1 MLIMNRFDFIK
12 NWFDTYVDSYFLQD
26 EVYNDKITLKKEHS
40 YRVVSNINKLAESLE
55 LNELDTEIVSCLA
68 LLHDVGRFEQL
79 KKYNTFS
86 DNKSEDHAL
95 LAVKIIQENDVLKD
109 FNESEQENI
118 LIAIKYH
125 NKLTVPSVDNQTA
138 EMYLKLVRDAD
149 KLDIY
154 KVVTDYYADIKYNK
168 DKIIELEL
176 PDKPA
181 VSKKIYE
188 SLMKEKSA
196 EYKYLNTLADF
207 KLLQMA
213 WVFDINYKRSYKII
227 DENAYIKHIYDTM
240 SKSDEVIDVYRKVK
254 IFLENNL

>member
-1 MLIMNRFDFIK
+1 MNRFDFIK
-12 NWFDTYVDSYFLQD
+12 NWFETYVDSYVLQD
-26 EVYNDKITLKKEHS
+26 EVYNDKITLKRHHS
-40 YRVVSNINKLAESLE
+40 YRVVSNIQKLAESIA
-55 LNELDTEIVSCLA
+55 LNEQDIDIVSCIA

-95 LAVKIIQENDVLKD
+95 LGIQIIQDNNVLKD
-109 FNESEQENI
+109 FDEEEQGKM
-118 LIAIKYH
+118 LLAIKYH
-125 NKLTVPSVDNQTA
+125 NKFAAPAMDDSTTD
-138 EMYLKLVRDAD
+138 MYIKLIRDAD

-154 KVVTDYYADIKYNK
+154 KVVTDYYADIKFSK

-176 PDKPA
+176 PDKP
-181 VSKKIYE
+181 VITKKIYE

-213 WVFDINYKRSYKII
+213 WVFDINYKKSYKII
-227 DENAYIKHIYDTM
+227 DEHGYIKHIYDTM

>member
-1 MLIMNRFDFIK
+1 MDRYDLIND
-12 NWFDTYVDSYFLQD
+12 WFEAYVSSYIVEDSVF
-26 EVYNDKITLKKEHS
+26 NDKVLLKKSHS
-40 YRVVSNINKLAESLE
+40 YRVVSNIRKLAVSLD

-95 LAVKIIQENDVLKD
+95 LGVQIIQEAGVLKS
-109 FNESEQENI
+109 FTEKEQEDI
-118 LIAIKYH
+118 LFAIAHH
-125 NKLTVPSVDNQTA
+125 NKFAIPSTDDHTA
-138 EMYLKLVRDAD
+138 DLYTKLLRDAD

-154 KVVTDYYADIKYNK
+154 KVVTDYYNDIKFNK
-168 DKIIELEL
+168 DKTIELEL

-181 VSKKIYE
+181 ISKKIYE

-196 EYKYLNTLADF
+196 EYKYLKTLADF

-213 WVFDINYKRSYKII
+213 WVFDINFKLSYKII
-227 DENAYIKHIYDTM
+227 NEHGYVKNIYDGM